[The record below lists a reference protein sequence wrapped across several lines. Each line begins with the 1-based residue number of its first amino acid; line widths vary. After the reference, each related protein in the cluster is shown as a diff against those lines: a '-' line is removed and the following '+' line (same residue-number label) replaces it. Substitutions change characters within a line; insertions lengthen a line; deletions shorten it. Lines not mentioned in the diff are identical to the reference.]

1 MYSLHVISQ
10 MNSIDRAV
18 FSLGAVYFAVQ
29 EHLKRLLPKFC
40 TEKPLGSVPVKA
52 KRREIVKR

>member
-1 MYSLHVISQ
+1 

-29 EHLKRLLPKFC
+29 EGLKRLLSIFC
-40 TEKPLGSVPVKA
+40 TEKPLGSLPVKV
-52 KRREIVKR
+52 KRRETVKR

>member
-1 MYSLHVISQ
+1 

-18 FSLGAVYFAVQ
+18 FSLGAIYFAVQ
-29 EHLKRLLPKFC
+29 EDLKRLLSKFC

>member
-1 MYSLHVISQ
+1 MNSLHVISQ

-18 FSLGAVYFAVQ
+18 FSLGAVYFSVQ
-29 EHLKRLLPKFC
+29 EDLKRLLSKFC

-52 KRREIVKR
+52 KRQETVKR